1 VTPTVSGRRPVSRA
15 KLAANRANASRSTGP
30 KSPSGKLTVARN
42 ALKHGLAVPVRADP
56 ALVAPVEA
64 LTRRIAGEEAG
75 ASGLA
80 LARRV
85 AEAQIGL
92 DRVRAARS
100 ALLQH
105 GGGGGSGRHEPP
117 GPGHRL
123 LGHAATGRT
132 VHDDG
137 PIGPGGATPAAH
149 AEPRRPSGPEATIGS
164 ASDAARRLARLD
176 RYEARARSRR
186 KSAIRALDA
195 ARSDPG

>member
-1 VTPTVSGRRPVSRA
+1 MTPPVSGRRPVSQA
-15 KLAANRANASRSTGP
+15 KLAANRENASKSTGL
-30 KSPSGKLTVARN
+30 KSPSGKLAAARN

-75 ASGLA
+75 ASRLA

-100 ALLQH
+100 ALLER
-105 GGGGGSGRHEPP
+105 GGGSSGRHEPP

-164 ASDAARRLARLD
+164 AGDVARRLARLD
-176 RYEARARSRR
+176 RYEARARSRQ